1 MSSAAHVRRCFRALA
16 AIVAATIVGLVAA
29 PSNTSAAPAAVPPV
43 VSVLAPRPTYYAT
56 DVQYL
61 VNAYRRRAG
70 VPAVSLSW
78 QLNSAA
84 VAHAKDMA
92 SRRFMS
98 HTGSDGSNAGT
109 RISRTGYRW
118 WIWGENVAAG
128 QVTSSQVVWAWL
140 NSPSH
145 KAIMLDRRYRH
156 MGLGRAVASDGT
168 PYWCLVFASLM

>member
-1 MSSAAHVRRCFRALA
+1 MLA
-16 AIVAATIVGLVAA
+16 AAIVGLVAA
-29 PSNTSAAPAAVPPV
+29 PSNTSAAPATVPPV
-43 VSVLAPRPTYYAT
+43 VSVLAPRPAYYAT
-56 DVQYL
+56 DVQNF

-70 VPAVSLSW
+70 VAPVSLSW
-78 QLNSAA
+78 QLNNAA

-92 SRRFMS
+92 RRRYMS
-98 HTGSDGSNAGT
+98 HVGSDGSNAGT

-128 QVTSSQVVWAWL
+128 QVTASQVVWSWL

-168 PYWCLVFASLM
+168 AYWCLVFASPM